1 MTWTTTQCYFGMPER
16 TLMLRYV
23 DDMPVPTVAASIKR
37 NVTATNSLLARARA
51 ELRVHHGSHR
61 HD

>member
-1 MTWTTTQCYFGMPER
+1 
-16 TLMLRYV
+16 
-23 DDMPVPTVAASIKR
+23 VPTVAASIRR